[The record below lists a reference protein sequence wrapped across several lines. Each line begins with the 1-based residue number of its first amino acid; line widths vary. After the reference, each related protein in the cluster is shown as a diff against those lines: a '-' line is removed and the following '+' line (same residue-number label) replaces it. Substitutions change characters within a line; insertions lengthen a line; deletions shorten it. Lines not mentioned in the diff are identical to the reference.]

1 MEAVQA
7 LDTSHQNSE
16 FKMDAIEGSFA
27 VIEFKPSGEIITANE
42 LFLKALGYELSEVKG
57 RHHKMFVSEEEV
69 ASLEYRRFWEELAA
83 GKEQTREFK
92 RLTKTGKPIWIRA
105 SYMPVKDAD
114 GVVTSVIKLALDATE
129 NRLKSM
135 AADAKLDVIS
145 QSQAMIEFDL
155 KGHILTANANFL
167 KTTGYELNEIIGK
180 HHSMFTSDQVR
191 NSREYQEFWRELG
204 EGKRQSGEF
213 KRVAKGNREIWI
225 KGSYSPLYDID
236 NKPYRVVKYALDIT
250 EEKMKMADYSGQI
263 AAISASQAVI
273 EFAMDGTIL
282 TANDNFLK
290 TMGYERNEII
300 GRHHSMFADEAYR
313 KSIDYRL
320 FWEKLGRGEY
330 DANQYLRLGKGGKQ
344 VWIQASYNPIRDDEG
359 KPFKVVKYA
368 TDITEQVNRMNVV
381 QELAEA
387 ATQLAAASEELNASS
402 TQMVQNSAQTNA
414 QANSAAKSADDV
426 SKGVLLV
433 STNTEQLQVAIKE
446 ISKNA
451 SEASTMTNM
460 TKQEAHATNLT
471 IQKLGESS
479 KEIGNVIKVISSIA
493 QQTNLLAL
501 NATIEAARAGDAG
514 RGFAVVANEVK
525 ELAKQTARATEEIT
539 NKIGAIQGDS
549 ADAVKAILK
558 IGSSIEKL
566 NGISI
571 SIAASVE
578 EQSATSEEVAR
589 VVRDS
594 SVGVKGIAGNIKSVS
609 EAAHHTSVGAE
620 QIQDASR
627 SLHDLAS
634 LLQQIVKRI
643 KH

>member
-1 MEAVQA
+1 MEALQA
-7 LDTSHQNSE
+7 VAVSTDHSE
-16 FKMDAIEGSFA
+16 FKLDAIQGSFA
-27 VIEFKPSGEIITANE
+27 VIEFKPNGDIITANE
-42 LFLKALGYELSEVKG
+42 LFLKALGYELHEVRG

-69 ASLEYRRFWEELAA
+69 ASLDYRRFWDELAA
-83 GKEQTREFK
+83 GVQQTREFK
-92 RLTKTGKPIWIRA
+92 RVTKTGKPIWIRA
-105 SYMPVKDAD
+105 SYMPVKNEE
-114 GVVTSVIKLALDATE
+114 GTVVSIIKLALDSTE
-129 NRLKSM
+129 ARLKSI
-135 AADAKLDVIS
+135 AADGKLEAIS
-145 QSQAMIEFDL
+145 DSQAMIEFDL
-155 KGHILTANANFL
+155 KGNIISANKNFL
-167 KTTGYELNEIIGK
+167 KTTGYELSEIVGQ
-180 HHSMFTSDQVR
+180 HHSMFTSDEVKR
-191 NSREYQEFWRELG
+191 SVEYQEFWRKLG
-204 EGKRQSGEF
+204 EGQRQSGEF
-213 KRVAKGNREIWI
+213 KRVAKGQRQIWI
-225 KGSYSPLYDID
+225 KGSYSPLFDID
-236 NKPYRVVKYALDIT
+236 NKPFRVVKYALDIT
-250 EEKMKMADYSGQI
+250 EEKLRMAEFSGQI

-282 TANDNFLK
+282 RANDNFLK
-290 TMGYERNEII
+290 TMGYTSTEIV
-300 GRHHSMFADEAYR
+300 GRHHSMFAEEEYR

-320 FWEKLGRGEY
+320 FWEKLNRGEF
-330 DANQYLRLGKGGKQ
+330 DSNQYLRYGKDGKK
-344 VWIQASYNPIRDDEG
+344 VWIQASYNPIKDDDG

-368 TDITEQVNRMNVV
+368 TDITEQVNRLNVV
-381 QELAEA
+381 QEIAEA

-426 SKGVLLV
+426 AKGVLLV
-433 STNTEQLQVAIKE
+433 SNNTEQLQVAIKE

-451 SEASTMTNM
+451 SEASTMTNL

-479 KEIGNVIKVISSIA
+479 QEIGNVIKVISSIA

-539 NKIGAIQGDS
+539 SKIGAIQGDS

-558 IGSSIEKL
+558 IGTSIEKL

-589 VVRDS
+589 VVRES
-594 SVGVKGIAGNIKSVS
+594 SGGVKGIAGNIKSVS

-627 SLHDLAS
+627 SLHDLANR
-634 LLQQIVKRI
+634 LQQIVKRL
-643 KH
+643 KN

>member
-1 MEAVQA
+1 KLEA
-7 LDTSHQNSE
+7 
-16 FKMDAIEGSFA
+16 
-27 VIEFKPSGEIITANE
+27 
-42 LFLKALGYELSEVKG
+42 
-57 RHHKMFVSEEEV
+57 
-69 ASLEYRRFWEELAA
+69 
-83 GKEQTREFK
+83 
-92 RLTKTGKPIWIRA
+92 
-105 SYMPVKDAD
+105 
-114 GVVTSVIKLALDATE
+114 
-129 NRLKSM
+129 
-135 AADAKLDVIS
+135 IS
-145 QSQAMIEFDL
+145 DSQAMIEFDL
-155 KGHILTANANFL
+155 KGNILSANANFL
-167 KTTGYELNEIIGK
+167 KTTGYDLNEIIGK
-180 HHSMFTSDQVR
+180 HHSMFTTDQVR
-191 NSREYQEFWRELG
+191 NSREYQDFWRDLG

-213 KRVAKGNREIWI
+213 KRVGKGNRQIWI

-236 NKPYRVVKYALDIT
+236 NKPYRVMKYALDIT

-290 TMGYERNEII
+290 TMGYAREEII
-300 GRHHSMFADEAYR
+300 GRHHSMFADEEYR

-330 DANQYLRLGKGGKQ
+330 DANQYLRFGKGGKQ

-414 QANSAAKSADDV
+414 QATSAAKSADDV

-451 SEASTMTNM
+451 SEASTMTSM

-539 NKIGAIQGDS
+539 SKIGAIQGDS

-634 LLQQIVKRI
+634 RLQQIVKRI

>member
-7 LDTSHQNSE
+7 LYANQQNSE
-16 FKMDAIEGSFA
+16 FKLDAIEGSFA
-27 VIEFKPSGEIITANE
+27 VIEFKPDGEIITANE
-42 LFLKALGYELSEVKG
+42 LFLKALGYELSEIKG

-69 ASLEYRRFWEELAA
+69 SSLEYRRFWEELAA
-83 GKEQTREFK
+83 GKEHTREFK
-92 RLTKTGKPIWIRA
+92 RLTKGGKPIWIRA
-105 SYMPVKDAD
+105 SYMPVKDAN

-135 AADAKLDVIS
+135 ASDAKLDVIS

-155 KGHILTANANFL
+155 KGNILSANANFL
-167 KTTGYELNEIIGK
+167 KTTGYDLNEIIGR
-180 HHSMFTSDQVR
+180 HHSMFTTDQVR

-213 KRVAKGNREIWI
+213 KRVAKGNRQIWI

-250 EEKMKMADYSGQI
+250 EDKLKMADLSGQI
-263 AAISASQAVI
+263 AAISASQVVI

-282 TANDNFLK
+282 SANDNFLK
-290 TMGYERNEII
+290 TMGYAREEII
-300 GRHHSMFADEAYR
+300 GRHHSMFADEEYR

-330 DANQYLRLGKGGKQ
+330 DANQYLRYGKGGKQ

-414 QANSAAKSADDV
+414 QATSAAKSADDV

-451 SEASTMTNM
+451 SEASTMTSM

-634 LLQQIVKRI
+634 RLQQIVKRI